1 MRKPT
6 AVALAFVL
14 VFATMSFA
22 AVPEKVTIGAAKA
35 KQPPVTF
42 DHAKHATKLVK
53 TCETCHHNHKG
64 LTKETKAEVKKCT
77 ACHLD
82 TKGSVMPSARRGGRR
97 LRGRSRKVSVRGR
110 GGGSRRGQTSKT
122 PLLGFP
128 RGDGRECKLQR
139 QLEDFIPTPA

>member
-6 AVALAFVL
+6 AIALAFL
-14 VFATMSFA
+14 FALATLAFG
-22 AVPEKVTIGAAKA
+22 AVPEKVTISAAKA

-82 TKGSVMPSARRGGRR
+82 TKGNVMLSARET
-97 LRGRSRKVSVRGR
+97 SMTKNPFHVRCAGCH
-110 GGGSRRGQTSKT
+110 KT
-122 PLLGFP
+122 EKKGPVL
-128 RGDGRECKLQR
+128 CNACHKK
-139 QLEDFIPTPA
+139 A